1 MPSPSEPLPQRDSW
15 LFIQDMLEFTET
27 ALAYA
32 DGKSDAE
39 LEAERMR
46 WDAILRNLELLG
58 EAANRVPPSLQA
70 LSPEVPWRT
79 LVAVRNRL
87 AHAYLSIEPEVV
99 HGILQRHLPML
110 RDSLRALL
118 QQRPAN

>member
-1 MPSPSEPLPQRDSW
+1 LRDSW
-15 LFIQDMLEFTET
+15 LFVQDMLEFTET

-32 DGKSDAE
+32 DGKTDAE

-58 EAANRVPPSLQA
+58 EAANRVPPRLQA
-70 LSPEVPWRT
+70 LCPEVPWRT

-99 HGILQRHLPML
+99 HGILRRHLPML
-110 RDSLRALL
+110 RDALRALL
-118 QQRPAN
+118 KQRPAH